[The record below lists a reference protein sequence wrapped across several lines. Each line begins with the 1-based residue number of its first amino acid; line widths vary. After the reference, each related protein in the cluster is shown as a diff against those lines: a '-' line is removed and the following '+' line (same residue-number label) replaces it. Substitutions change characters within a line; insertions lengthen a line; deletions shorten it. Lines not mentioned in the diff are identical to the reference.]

1 MTDMTSRR
9 TWMAGVGGAA
19 AAASFG
25 APLLQLQGAQAA
37 PGRTVTVGIMGLN
50 RGLALAKVFG
60 NTPGVVVKYVAETDA
75 ERGEAGK
82 AAIEKAT
89 SQSPEVV
96 KDFRKILDDKSVDA
110 LVVAAPNH
118 WHAPATIL
126 GCAAGKHVYVEK
138 PCSHNPWEGETMIEA
153 ARKNK
158 RVVQMG
164 NHRRSAASFQNAMR
178 ALKDGAIGRVYLSR
192 SWYDNA
198 RGTIKTGQAVPVPA
212 NLDYELWQGPAP
224 RTAYYDNRIHYNWHW
239 FWNWGNGELG
249 NNGVHS
255 IDISRWGMGV
265 DFPVRVTSA
274 GGRYAYK
281 DDQETPD
288 TNIVTYEFEGDRAIV
303 WDGKSCNKHP
313 GSDGFVNFYGTE
325 GTMTLTEKGAYKLYD
340 AKDKLVREEDGKW
353 DLGDH
358 ISNFVDAIRNDE
370 PQRLNSEILE
380 GHKSTLLCHL
390 GNIAYRM
397 GRVLNCRP
405 SDGHIIADEKAMGL
419 WKRTYEPGWEPK
431 V

>member
-1 MTDMTSRR
+1 MSDKSSRR
-9 TWMAGVGGAA
+9 TWMASVGGAT

-25 APLLQLQGAQAA
+25 TPLLQLNGAQNA
-37 PGRTVTVGIMGLN
+37 PGRTLNVGVMGLN
-50 RGLALAKVFG
+50 RGLALAKTLG
-60 NTPGVVVKYVAETDA
+60 KTPGVNLKYLAETDS
-75 ERGEAGK
+75 ERAEAGK

-89 SQSPEVV
+89 MQTPTVV
-96 KDFRKILDDKSVDA
+96 GDFRKMLDDKDLDI

-138 PCSHNPWEGETMIEA
+138 PCSHNPWEGETMVEA
-153 ARKNK
+153 ARKHK
-158 RVVQMG
+158 RLVQMG
-164 NHRRSAASFQNAMR
+164 NHRRSAASFQAAMQLLR
-178 ALKDGAIGRVYLSR
+178 EGAIGRVYLSR

-212 NLDYELWQGPAP
+212 YLDYELWQGPAP
-224 RTAYYDNRIHYNWHW
+224 RTAYYDNRIPYNWHW

-255 IDISRWGMGV
+255 IDISRWGLGV
-265 DFPVRVTSA
+265 DYPIRVSSA
-274 GGRYAYK
+274 GGRYAFK

-288 TNIVTYEFEGDRAIV
+288 TNTVVFEFEGDRAIT
-303 WDGKSCNKHP
+303 WEGKSCNKH
-313 GSDGFVNFYGTE
+313 GSDAFIGFYGTG
-325 GTMTLTEKGAYKLYD
+325 GTMLLTEGGGYKLFD
-340 AKDKLVREEDGKW
+340 EKDKLVKEESGKW
-353 DLGDH
+353 DLDHH
-358 ISNFVDAIRNDE
+358 ISNFIEAVRNNE
-370 PQRLNSEILE
+370 PKLLNSEILE

-390 GNIAYRM
+390 GNISYRS

-405 SDGHIIADEKAMGL
+405 SDGKIIGDDKAMAL

>member
-1 MTDMTSRR
+1 MSEKTSRR
-9 TWMAGVGGAA
+9 AWMASVGGAT

-25 APLLQLQGAQAA
+25 APLLQLNGAQEA
-37 PGRTVTVGIMGLN
+37 PGRKVTVGVMGLN
-50 RGLALAKVFG
+50 RGLALAKVYG
-60 NTPGVVVKYVAETDA
+60 KTPGVVVKYVAETD
-75 ERGEAGK
+75 EEKGLAGQ

-89 SQSPEVV
+89 GQTPTVV
-96 KDFRKILDDKSVDA
+96 GDFRKMLDDAELDV

-138 PCSHNPWEGETMIEA
+138 PCSHNPWEGETMVEA
-153 ARKNK
+153 ARKHK

-164 NHRRSAASFQNAMR
+164 NHRRSAASFQTAVKM
-178 ALKDGAIGRVYLSR
+178 LKDGAIGRVYLSR

-198 RGTIKTGQAVPVPA
+198 RGTIKTGKQVPVPA
-212 NLDYELWQGPAP
+212 GLDYELWQGPAP
-224 RTAYYDNRIHYNWHW
+224 RMAYYDNRIPYNWHW
-239 FWNWGNGELG
+239 FWHWGNGELG

-265 DFPVRVTSA
+265 DYPVRVTSA
-274 GGRYAYK
+274 GGRYAFK

-288 TNIVTYEFEGDRAIV
+288 TNTVTFEFEGDRAIV
-303 WDGKSCNKHP
+303 WDGKSCNKH
-313 GSDGFVNFYGTE
+313 GGDAFVAFYGTE
-325 GTMTLTEKGAYKLYD
+325 GTMTLTEGGGYKLYD
-340 AKDKLVREEDGKW
+340 AKDKLVKEEAGKW
-353 DLGDH
+353 DLADH
-358 ISNFVDAIRNDE
+358 IVNFIDAIRNDD

-390 GNIAYRM
+390 GNIAYRS
-397 GRVLNCRP
+397 GRVMNCRP

-419 WKRTYEPGWEPK
+419 WKRAYEPGWEPK